1 MDQAHTSPTAK
12 LAGLICG
19 PALACGLALTLSHTT
34 SLPDPAIAV
43 AAVAMLM
50 AVWWIT
56 EALPLAATS
65 LLPIALLPL
74 FNVGTI
80 RQVCAPYGNEV
91 VFLFMGG
98 FMLQQAM
105 ERWNLHRRVALA
117 LLLVVGDSP
126 ARLIAGMMLACA
138 FLSMWISNAATSA
151 MMLPIGLSICA
162 VVIRQGSPSR
172 ADADAD
178 PFHALPHRS
187 PKRNFCICMMLAIAY
202 AATIGGLGTPI
213 GTAPN
218 MLMLAQAQR
227 QFGIRIDFIDWML
240 MAMPLV
246 IALLVIT
253 FFVLTRLVYPV
264 AGAMDQSGDRHA
276 ARAAIRRQLA
286 DLGPLSLPEVITLI
300 VFVLMAI
307 GWAFQSQICSALG
320 MFTVN
325 ASGAKEN
332 WLTDAGVAIIGA
344 LLLFI
349 IPVKLSRTRLDAVL
363 DWHHASKLPF
373 GVLLLFGGGLS
384 LADAVD
390 RTGLAAAIGSSLQSL
405 NVPSVFLLILII
417 TTLAIFL
424 SELVSN
430 TALVATF
437 VGIFATAAGALGVH
451 PLLLMLP
458 LTLGASTAFM
468 LPAGTPPN
476 AIVFS
481 SGYLTIGSM
490 ARPGL
495 ILNLVSAVLVTLT
508 ATALASWALGINLLV
523 AP

>member
-1 MDQAHTSPTAK
+1 
-12 LAGLICG
+12 
-19 PALACGLALTLSHTT
+19 
-34 SLPDPAIAV
+34 
-43 AAVAMLM
+43 
-50 AVWWIT
+50 
-56 EALPLAATS
+56 
-65 LLPIALLPL
+65 
-74 FNVGTI
+74 
-80 RQVCAPYGNEV
+80 
-91 VFLFMGG
+91 
-98 FMLQQAM
+98 
-105 ERWNLHRRVALA
+105 
-117 LLLVVGDSP
+117 
-126 ARLIAGMMLACA
+126 
-138 FLSMWISNAATSA
+138 
-151 MMLPIGLSICA
+151 
-162 VVIRQGSPSR
+162 
-172 ADADAD
+172 
-178 PFHALPHRS
+178 
-187 PKRNFCICMMLAIAY
+187 MMLAIAY
-202 AATIGGLGTPI
+202 SATIGGLGTPI

-218 MLMLAQAQR
+218 MLMLAQLQR
-227 QFGIRIDFIDWML
+227 QFGIRIEFLDWML

-253 FFVLTRLVYPV
+253 FFVLTRWIYPI
-264 AGAMDQSGDRHA
+264 AGAMDHAGDRHV

-286 DLGPLSLPEVITLI
+286 DLGPLSPPEAVTLI
-300 VFVLMAI
+300 VFVLMAF
-307 GWAFQSQICSALG
+307 GWAFQSQICTEYNL
-320 MFTVN
+320 FTIRPD
-325 ASGAKEN
+325 GTREN

-349 IPVKLSRTRLDAVL
+349 IPVSFSRTKLDAVL

-417 TTLAIFL
+417 TTLVIFL

-495 ILNLVSAVLVTLT
+495 VLNLISAVLVTLT
-508 ATALASWALGINLLV
+508 ATALASWALGINLL
-523 AP
+523 ATP